1 MSAYRPPAAAVFAL
15 LLSVATSA
23 GANGRM
29 PGATEMSTAA
39 GPDHLVVRA
48 TFGLIQTFDGGKNWR
63 WICEQAIGVSGE
75 ADPPLTV
82 TEGGTLILVS
92 PKGGLLV
99 SRDRGC
105 SWAAGPSTRRCFG
118 TTCGRQRCS

>member
-1 MSAYRPPAAAVFAL
+1 
-15 LLSVATSA
+15 
-23 GANGRM
+23 M
-29 PGATEMSTAA
+29 PGATEVSAA
-39 GPDHLVVRA
+39 AAPDHLVVRA
-48 TFGLIQTFDGGKNWR
+48 TFGLIQTFDGGKTWR

-82 TEGGTLILVS
+82 TQSGTLILVS

-105 SWAAGPSTRRCFG
+105 SWVAGPALLEGKKTVDLTRDPADGGRVVVVASTVA
-118 TTCGRQRCS
+118 SI